1 MQDKYKKAML
11 NNAQLDNEKMT
22 LRQQLEAFKDQL
34 DDYEESQQELQRDH
48 HKVAQV
54 LLIYSF
60 E

>member
-34 DDYEESQQELQRDH
+34 DDYEESQQELQRDR

-54 LLIYSF
+54 LLIYSL